1 MIKVGITGGIGSGKS
16 TVCKIFESLGIPV
29 YYADQQARSLSDHH
43 PEIIKGVKHLFGDDI
58 YTDDQLNR
66 KKVGELVFVNKKLLN
81 SLNQII
87 HPVVAQHFENWLK
100 INAKAP
106 YIMKE
111 AAILFE
117 SGAYKQVNKIITV
130 SSPKELRLKRVM
142 ERDRLSMEEV
152 ERRMLNQMD
161 EEEKIK
167 KSDFVINNND
177 IDLVVTQVLLVHK
190 ALLR

>member
-117 SGAYKQVNKIITV
+117 SGAYKQVDKIITV
-130 SSPKELRLKRVM
+130 SSPKELRLTRVM
-142 ERDRLSMEEV
+142 ERDRLSKEEV

-161 EEEKIK
+161 EAEKIK

>member
-117 SGAYKQVNKIITV
+117 SGAYKQVDKIITV
-130 SSPKELRLKRVM
+130 SSPKELRLTRVM
-142 ERDRLSMEEV
+142 ERDRLSKEEV

-161 EEEKIK
+161 EADKIK